1 MNIKS
6 VEVQPV
12 NRRALICMLFAGTA
26 ATLLLTRCANKQGA
40 IDFATVRA
48 YADDLVDAM
57 GGAAQSYALTKPT
70 PSPDALALVSD
81 VMRTLLAAKSALD
94 GATPS
99 SDAKTIIL
107 EVISGVQT
115 LTPYLAMAL
124 GGAAPYVPIAIALLQ
139 AFINNLP
146 APPDAPPQPPAALHH
161 AAALHRASHR

>member
-1 MNIKS
+1 MNTKS
-6 VEVQPV
+6 VEVQPT

-26 ATLLLTRCANKQGA
+26 ATLLLTRCANQQGA

-70 PSPDALALVSD
+70 PSPDSLALVAD
-81 VMRTLLAAKSALD
+81 VMKTLLAAKSALD
-94 GATPS
+94 SAKPTA
-99 SDAKTIIL
+99 DAKTIVL

-115 LTPYLAMAL
+115 LTPYLAVIL

-139 AFINNLP
+139 AFINGLP
-146 APPDAPPQPPAALHH
+146 APPDAPPTPPAALHH